1 MLIFWNCSFSLTFPG
16 PYASQRIIKVEELQD
31 KEKDEKSQW
40 YSDLE
45 KKKKKAIFICL
56 KSRIWGW
63 FYSEFL

>member
-45 KKKKKAIFICL
+45 KKKKESNIYLFKKQDL
-56 KSRIWGW
+56 G
-63 FYSEFL
+63 LVLQ

>member
-45 KKKKKAIFICL
+45 KKKKRKQYLFV
-56 KSRIWGW
+56 
-63 FYSEFL
+63 